1 MGSAHEEI
9 VTYTVVQ
16 VLGWKSAT
24 YASAFASCCIQLP
37 VISSKDLVNVV
48 TWASAMSLRRTCREL
63 VLEVVLRRALKAGG
77 DGLDRLQMVVD
88 AASLRVLNS
97 FLRMG
102 DLHSEGVTSVELLE
116 ESREPLPG
124 LDALYFLRSQSAS
137 IERVLVDFKTAP
149 QHRQVH
155 LCFSQ
160 PLESTL
166 LSKLVEAPVLA
177 PRVKSFVEVPLSFV
191 VVQDRGFHFDSPE
204 AIMGLFPEP
213 DLQMLSDTVQKLVD
227 VCRCLQATSP
237 VIRFQSELCQDVA
250 EKVQR
255 ELGMHKSLT
264 TQSHGKP
271 CQLLILDRSIDMA
284 AALVHEYSYEACVFD
299 LLDGNML
306 DADRN
311 IVTLNSGGHS
321 KEVLLA
327 DPLWEELKY
336 MHLEA
341 ARELVEVKVDE
352 VKRQNVQQDATAI
365 STRAMLDQ
373 LRAAPEMRD
382 AVDRMAL
389 HLAMIT
395 QIHSRLNSEQI
406 LEPLHLG
413 LLEQDIACGID
424 RSGKDVKITNLQTTL
439 QRILTDR
446 PELSSEVK
454 LRLLMLFFACVA
466 NVPEASRSKL
476 LDVAQLGADDQQALM
491 NMLRTRLMEVPESQR
506 HKHASGCSHRVT
518 KQQSHVV
525 HGYVGNRAAVFPL
538 QLLGFEVDV
547 INSVQFCC
555 HTGYPSFAGQRL
567 SGDDLETLIQG
578 MSTNQ
583 VLNHSFLLTGYIGTA
598 SFLRGILKLRQ
609 MLPAS
614 CCYVCDPV
622 LGDNGHMYVPEDLV
636 AVYRTD
642 VLQHVSVLTPN
653 QFEAELL
660 TQLSI
665 TGIDDAAAACDKL
678 HQMGPKIVVLTTLDV
693 PEATREGQDVAM
705 MLSFSGRKW
714 MLRLPR
720 VEGGPFTGTGDLTA
734 AMILAWT
741 QRKPHELPLA
751 LEKAGA
757 VLQAVIRKTM
767 ASSSAQMIGDRR
779 VPPELRLIESK
790 AAIESPSIRFRCQL
804 TPPLKVS
811 CLAFHDAVVS
821 DSSCKD
827 ILQSLCTAARVC
839 IVSNKDAMPK
849 GFSAPIDGV
858 SVLCVE
864 LGDSQKLAN
873 SLSSIG
879 ISPCEVLAVGAACD
893 YLATAA
899 AAGCRPVAMLVGE
912 DSEGQSSNGYPAGG
926 AAGPGDHQSLSAKA
940 EFTIS
945 SLDSLCRFLPAWPS
959 ALFQK
964 AARFKKNAV
973 AEGRF
978 ELSRFEPRLKEILE
992 QLVED
997 RLSLEEFPVL
1007 QSAADDFGLREAG
1020 AATAEPLGAPVIQAK
1035 DDWSFTSVSGGL
1047 ESEHAVSHRVV
1058 VFVIGGFTLS
1068 ELRVAAEVE
1077 QKMPRGTEVIVGG
1090 TSLLTPKRLLR
1101 TLRPQNDAEPGEIDL
1116 T

>member
-1 MGSAHEEI
+1 
-9 VTYTVVQ
+9 
-16 VLGWKSAT
+16 
-24 YASAFASCCIQLP
+24 
-37 VISSKDLVNVV
+37 
-48 TWASAMSLRRTCREL
+48 
-63 VLEVVLRRALKAGG
+63 
-77 DGLDRLQMVVD
+77 
-88 AASLRVLNS
+88 
-97 FLRMG
+97 
-102 DLHSEGVTSVELLE
+102 
-116 ESREPLPG
+116 
-124 LDALYFLRSQSAS
+124 
-137 IERVLVDFKTAP
+137 
-149 QHRQVH
+149 
-155 LCFSQ
+155 
-160 PLESTL
+160 
-166 LSKLVEAPVLA
+166 
-177 PRVKSFVEVPLSFV
+177 
-191 VVQDRGFHFDSPE
+191 
-204 AIMGLFPEP
+204 
-213 DLQMLSDTVQKLVD
+213 
-227 VCRCLQATSP
+227 
-237 VIRFQSELCQDVA
+237 
-250 EKVQR
+250 
-255 ELGMHKSLT
+255 
-264 TQSHGKP
+264 
-271 CQLLILDRSIDMA
+271 
-284 AALVHEYSYEACVFD
+284 
-299 LLDGNML
+299 
-306 DADRN
+306 
-311 IVTLNSGGHS
+311 
-321 KEVLLA
+321 
-327 DPLWEELKY
+327 
-336 MHLEA
+336 
-341 ARELVEVKVDE
+341 
-352 VKRQNVQQDATAI
+352 
-365 STRAMLDQ
+365 
-373 LRAAPEMRD
+373 
-382 AVDRMAL
+382 
-389 HLAMIT
+389 
-395 QIHSRLNSEQI
+395 
-406 LEPLHLG
+406 
-413 LLEQDIACGID
+413 
-424 RSGKDVKITNLQTTL
+424 
-439 QRILTDR
+439 
-446 PELSSEVK
+446 
-454 LRLLMLFFACVA
+454 
-466 NVPEASRSKL
+466 
-476 LDVAQLGADDQQALM
+476 
-491 NMLRTRLMEVPESQR
+491 
-506 HKHASGCSHRVT
+506 
-518 KQQSHVV
+518 
-525 HGYVGNRAAVFPL
+525 VGNRAAVFPL

-945 SLDSLCRFLPAWPS
+945 SLDSLRRFLPAW
-959 ALFQK
+959 
-964 AARFKKNAV
+964 
-973 AEGRF
+973 
-978 ELSRFEPRLKEILE
+978 
-992 QLVED
+992 
-997 RLSLEEFPVL
+997 
-1007 QSAADDFGLREAG
+1007 
-1020 AATAEPLGAPVIQAK
+1020 
-1035 DDWSFTSVSGGL
+1035 SGCP
-1047 ESEHAVSHRVV
+1047 E
-1058 VFVIGGFTLS
+1058 
-1068 ELRVAAEVE
+1068 
-1077 QKMPRGTEVIVGG
+1077 
-1090 TSLLTPKRLLR
+1090 
-1101 TLRPQNDAEPGEIDL
+1101 
-1116 T
+1116 

>member
-1 MGSAHEEI
+1 
-9 VTYTVVQ
+9 
-16 VLGWKSAT
+16 
-24 YASAFASCCIQLP
+24 
-37 VISSKDLVNVV
+37 
-48 TWASAMSLRRTCREL
+48 MSLRRTCREL

-124 LDALYFLRSQSAS
+124 LDALYFLRPQGTS
-137 IERVLVDFKTAP
+137 IERVLADFKTAP

-213 DLQMLSDTVQKLVD
+213 DVQLLSDTVQKLVD

-250 EKVQR
+250 ERVQR
-255 ELGMHKSLT
+255 ELSMHKSLT
-264 TQSHGKP
+264 TQSHSKP

-406 LEPLHLG
+406 LEPLLLG

-518 KQQSHVV
+518 KQQ
-525 HGYVGNRAAVFPL
+525 
-538 QLLGFEVDV
+538 
-547 INSVQFCC
+547 
-555 HTGYPSFAGQRL
+555 
-567 SGDDLETLIQG
+567 
-578 MSTNQ
+578 
-583 VLNHSFLLTGYIGTA
+583 
-598 SFLRGILKLRQ
+598 
-609 MLPAS
+609 
-614 CCYVCDPV
+614 
-622 LGDNGHMYVPEDLV
+622 
-636 AVYRTD
+636 
-642 VLQHVSVLTPN
+642 
-653 QFEAELL
+653 
-660 TQLSI
+660 
-665 TGIDDAAAACDKL
+665 
-678 HQMGPKIVVLTTLDV
+678 
-693 PEATREGQDVAM
+693 
-705 MLSFSGRKW
+705 
-714 MLRLPR
+714 
-720 VEGGPFTGTGDLTA
+720 
-734 AMILAWT
+734 
-741 QRKPHELPLA
+741 
-751 LEKAGA
+751 
-757 VLQAVIRKTM
+757 
-767 ASSSAQMIGDRR
+767 
-779 VPPELRLIESK
+779 
-790 AAIESPSIRFRCQL
+790 
-804 TPPLKVS
+804 
-811 CLAFHDAVVS
+811 
-821 DSSCKD
+821 
-827 ILQSLCTAARVC
+827 
-839 IVSNKDAMPK
+839 
-849 GFSAPIDGV
+849 
-858 SVLCVE
+858 
-864 LGDSQKLAN
+864 
-873 SLSSIG
+873 
-879 ISPCEVLAVGAACD
+879 
-893 YLATAA
+893 
-899 AAGCRPVAMLVGE
+899 
-912 DSEGQSSNGYPAGG
+912 
-926 AAGPGDHQSLSAKA
+926 
-940 EFTIS
+940 
-945 SLDSLCRFLPAWPS
+945 
-959 ALFQK
+959 

-1007 QSAADDFGLREAG
+1007 QSTADDFGLREAG

-1047 ESEHAVSHRVV
+1047 EIEHAEVSHRVV

-1101 TLRPQNDAEPGEIDL
+1101 TLRPRSDAEPGEIDL